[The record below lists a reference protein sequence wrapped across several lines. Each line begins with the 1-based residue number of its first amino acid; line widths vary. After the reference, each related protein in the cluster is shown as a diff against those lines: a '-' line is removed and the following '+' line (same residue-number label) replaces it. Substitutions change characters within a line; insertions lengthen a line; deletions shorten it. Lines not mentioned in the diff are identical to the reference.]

1 MTKKQKKLL
10 TKIIAA
16 AVLFIAGL
24 ALPFEKFNIIPLL
37 AAYAIVGYAVIIKAV
52 KNIAHGQIFDENFLM
67 LIATVGA
74 IILGEYDEAVV
85 VMLLYQ
91 VGELFESIAVG
102 RSRDSISSLID
113 LTPECANVLRDGEIC
128 EIDPEEVQI
137 GDIIVIKSGEKVPL
151 DGVVTGG
158 ETSLDTSALTGESV
172 PREIKTGDEILSG
185 CINIGGTVKVKVT
198 KEFENSTVSRI
209 MYLVEEATGN
219 KSKSESFITRFAKY
233 YTPAVVAAAV
243 LLALVPSIITHDV
256 SKWVSRALLFLV
268 VSCPCALVISVPLG
282 FFCGIGRASKSG
294 ILIKGSNY
302 LEMLSKAEIAAFDKT
317 GTLTKGKF
325 CVEEIH
331 AVSMSDEEL
340 LSLCAHAEAYIDHP
354 IAQSVRNSFGEK
366 INYEIVKDTKQITGC
381 GVSCVILGKEVL
393 VGNAELMERSSVA
406 YEKAETPLTV
416 LYAAVGGV
424 YAGFIVV
431 ADEIKEETVKAVRD
445 MKSLGVKKTV
455 MLTGDNEKVG
465 AYIGEKAGLDTVFGS
480 LLPEDKA
487 QKLSELKKEGI
498 VVYTGDGLNDAPV
511 IAEADIGV
519 AMGAMGSDAA
529 IEAADVVI
537 MDDNIMKLP
546 EAIKIGRKTM
556 RLVKENIVFALVI
569 KFGVMILGTVG
580 LANMW
585 LAVFADVGVSI
596 IAILNSL
603 RGQK

>member
-10 TKIIAA
+10 TKIICS
-16 AVLFIAGL
+16 AVLFIIGFV
-24 ALPFEKFNIIPLL
+24 LPFEKYKLIPFLM
-37 AAYAIVGYAVIIKAV
+37 AYAVVGYAVIIKAF

-74 IILGEYDEAVV
+74 IALGEYDEAVA

-102 RSRDSISSLID
+102 RSRDSISSLIN
-113 LTPECANVLRDGEIC
+113 LAPEYANVLKNGEIC
-128 EIDPEEVQI
+128 EIDPEEVET

-151 DGVVTGG
+151 DGIVIEG

-172 PREIKTGDEILSG
+172 PRDIKTGDEILSG
-185 CINIGGTVKVKVT
+185 CINIGGTVRVEVT
-198 KEFENSTVSRI
+198 KEFEDSTVSRI
-209 MYLVEEATGN
+209 MYLVEEATSN

-243 LLALVPSIITHDV
+243 ILTVVPSVITHDI

-282 FFCGIGRASKSG
+282 FFCGIGRASKNG

-302 LEMLSKAEIAAFDKT
+302 LELLSKAEIAAFDKT
-317 GTLTKGKF
+317 GTLTKGRF
-325 CVEEIH
+325 HVEEINS
-331 AVSMSDEEL
+331 VSMSNDEL
-340 LSLCAHAEAYIDHP
+340 LSLCAHAEGYIDHP
-354 IAQSVRNSFGEK
+354 IAESVRNAYGKK
-366 INYEIVKDTKQITGC
+366 IDLSCVTQTKQITGC
-381 GVSCVILGKEVL
+381 GVSCFISGRQVL
-393 VGNAELMERSSVA
+393 VGNAELMERNSIA
-406 YEKAETPLTV
+406 YDKNESPLTV
-416 LYAAVGGV
+416 LYAAVDGV
-424 YAGFIVV
+424 FAGSIIV
-431 ADEIKEETVKAVRD
+431 ADEIKEETVKAIGEL
-445 MKSLGVKKTV
+445 KALGINRTV

-465 AYIGEKAGLDTVFGS
+465 AYIGKKAGLDEVCGS
-480 LLPEDKA
+480 LLPEGKA
-487 QKLSELKKEGI
+487 QRLSLLRKDG
-498 VVYTGDGLNDAPV
+498 VTVYTGDGLNDAPV

-529 IEAADVVI
+529 IEAADIVI

-546 EAIKIGRKTM
+546 QAIRIGRKTM
-556 RLVKENIVFALVI
+556 RLVRENIVFALVI
-569 KFGVMILGTVG
+569 KFGVMVLGTLG

-596 IAILNSL
+596 LAILNSL